1 MVVEKVAEALDLD
14 LDKLDTVEVRGF
26 DGRVVG
32 NHLATDS
39 LWVSVPP
46 FDPARLPE
54 VVIVPDN
61 ARNYQAIVGMDYLEH
76 IKIAIRH
83 GTRPQTLRSR
93 PIHKIPDRPSPGW
106 PSAIVPAVRRPQTL

>member
-1 MVVEKVAEALDLD
+1 MIVEKVADVMDLD

-32 NHLATDS
+32 NYPATDS

-46 FDPARLPE
+46 FGPEKLAE

-61 ARNYQAIVGMDYLEH
+61 TLTYQAIVGMDYLEH
-76 IKIAIRH
+76 FKIAVRH
-83 GTRPQTLRSR
+83 GAFGQ
-93 PIHKIPDRPSPGW
+93 I
-106 PSAIVPAVRRPQTL
+106 